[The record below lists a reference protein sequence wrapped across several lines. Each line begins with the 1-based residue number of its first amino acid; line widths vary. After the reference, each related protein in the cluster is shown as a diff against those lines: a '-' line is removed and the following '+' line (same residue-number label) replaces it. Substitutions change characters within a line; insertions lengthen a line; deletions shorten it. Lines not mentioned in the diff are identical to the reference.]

1 MRSRKGLAAVV
12 LLSTAGAAPGQNG
25 QSQPP
30 TSRQAHRT
38 AVPIGPANNNAAAE
52 AGLMM
57 RRTDG
62 SLLQAQLAAAPDAAQ
77 VKPTQVSFFAVPDPE
92 PKTLKRHDLVT
103 IVIREESAFSSKES
117 KDIRKEADFDAT
129 VDSFV
134 KFKWAKASIV
144 GLPQPANPTEA
155 KMEATREF
163 KGDGNV
169 GRTDSLTARITAEV
183 VDVKPNGT
191 LVLQA
196 RKRIKTD
203 EEEQQF
209 VLTGTCRVED
219 ITVDNTILST
229 QLYDLELQ
237 KNHKGDV
244 RNSADRGL
252 IPKLL
257 DFINPF

>member
-1 MRSRKGLAAVV
+1 MRSAKQLAAVA
-12 LLSTAGAAPGQNG
+12 LLCAAGAASAQNG
-25 QSQPP
+25 QNQSAAP
-30 TSRQAHRT
+30 RQTRRT
-38 AVPIGPANNNAAAE
+38 AVPTGPANNNTAAE
-52 AGLMM
+52 TGSLM
-57 RRTDG
+57 RRTNG
-62 SLLQAQLAAAPDAAQ
+62 SLLQAQLAAAPDPAQ
-77 VKPTQVSFFAVPDPE
+77 VKPTQVSFFAVPEPE

-117 KDIRKEADFDAT
+117 KDIRKEADFDAK

-134 KFKWAKASIV
+134 KFKWGKASIV
-144 GLPQPANPTEA
+144 GLPQPTNPTEA

-219 ITVDNTILST
+219 ITLDNTILST